1 MDTAK
6 TQCAICKA
14 PAIYFTEIYD
24 PQEIFK
30 KDGMKCI
37 RTIFLCEQH
46 HIRFCRAARNELIR
60 MRWSSNSNN
69 GSAVE

>member
-1 MDTAK
+1 MNAEQTK
-6 TQCAICKA
+6 CAICKA

-46 HIRFCRAARNELIR
+46 HIRFCLAARNELIR
-60 MRWSSNSNN
+60 MKWSHNSND
-69 GSAVE
+69 GMGI